1 MMIPMMRGN
10 SVSAMLNPRWES
22 SVLRTDS
29 MKRDNTKAVKHSVRY
44 SLLMVSIE
52 MITHHALM
60 KAMKALGVFVWEY
73 DILLPHIISR
83 KKTFAMN
90 SAAHENMDSNLNRD
104 FISVGSIHRV
114 TISCHLES

>member
-1 MMIPMMRGN
+1 MMIPTMRGN
-10 SVSAMLNPRWES
+10 SVSTMLNPRWES

-44 SLLMVSIE
+44 SLLMVSTEKIK
-52 MITHHALM
+52 HHALM
-60 KAMKALGVFVWEY
+60 KPMKETGVFVWE
-73 DILLPHIISR
+73 LLPHIISR

-104 FISVGSIHRV
+104 FISVGSIHRA
-114 TISCHLES
+114 TISYHWVF